1 MLKNFIEGIKD
12 VLPAIGGTI
21 GYAVAGPAGAALGS
35 GLGSVVRGDEGQQAL
50 QNALIAGG
58 IGYGGQRF
66 LSGGSGPIGQFFSQ
80 GRIPGIVGGDTGIL
94 KAFSER
100 QFSPGMTS
108 FGFGGKYLPAETAE
122 AARTIGGTYTSG
134 EAGFG
139 MQGGTEIRGATLK
152 EFDALKALGTGDSD
166 MEILAQ
172 AKKNVLSGNSG
183 TDATGGI
190 LSKFTEFAKTNPE
203 LLIGALGLAGTSGF
217 FDEGDMERL
226 PSGPEVGS
234 QGSLP
239 TGMASLRNPVAG
251 QGGLYSY
258 NMAKDGGIM
267 HAKKGEQVNDTLPR
281 FNETLE
287 EYKGRR
293 DDGLSQEDKD
303 MLEML
308 REQRRQEI
316 IERMQQEKFKMD
328 QFENPQ
334 FTPNK
339 KLTIGA
345 AQGRMMNGS
354 INNFEENSPRRD
366 LFLERGG
373 PISDDRG
380 SPNKD
385 TVYAK
390 LADGEFVV
398 NADTVADIGYGMGAR
413 NLSDAKDLGGSF
425 FYGLQDAQKKGIL
438 GNMVGMA

>member
-12 VLPAIGGTI
+12 VLPAVGGTI

-100 QFSPGMTS
+100 QFSPFMRNI
-108 FGFGGKYLPAETAE
+108 GFGGKYLPSEQGSQIIDRVQQIQGQKNAELNE
-122 AARTIGGTYTSG
+122 IIKSG
-134 EAGFG
+134 ASVEDKKLA
-139 MQGGTEIRGATLK
+139 TELVNK
-152 EFDALKALGTGDSD
+152 KYSD
-166 MEILAQ
+166 M
-172 AKKNVLSGNSG
+172 LSE
-183 TDATGGI
+183 DAGDEGI
-190 LSKFTEFAKTNPE
+190 MSKFLAFAKTNPE
-203 LLIGALGLAGTSGF
+203 LILGGGLLLDQVGF
-217 FDEGDMERL
+217 FDEGDKEQL
-226 PSGPEVGS
+226 PTSPEIGS

-239 TGMASLRNPVAG
+239 TGMAQVVQPVAG
-251 QGGLYSY
+251 EGGLFSY

-267 HAKKGEQVNDTLPR
+267 HAKQGEQADAK
-281 FNETLE
+281 E
-287 EYKGRR
+287 E
-293 DDGLSQEDKD
+293 DPLSEEDRALLD
-303 MLEML
+303 MLRQS
-308 REQRRQEI
+308 RERELMDALQN
-316 IERMQQEKFKMD
+316 EKFRMD
-328 QFENPQ
+328 FLPNPK
-334 FTPNK
+334 FTPEGV
-339 KLTIGA
+339 LTIGA
-345 AQGRMMNGS
+345 AQGRMMDGS
-354 INNFEENSPRRD
+354 ISNFKENSPRRD
-366 LFLERGG
+366 LFLEREG

-398 NADTVADIGYGMGAR
+398 NANTVADIGYGMGAR
-413 NLSDAKDLGGSF
+413 NLEDAKELGGSF

>member
-108 FGFGGKYLPAETAE
+108 LGFGGKYLPAETAE

-139 MQGGTEIRGATLK
+139 IQGGTEVSGATLK

-172 AKKNVLSGNSG
+172 AKKNVLSGDTIAKSEG
-183 TDATGGI
+183 TM
-190 LSKFTEFAKTNPE
+190 SKLLAFAKANPE
-203 LLIGALGLAGTSGF
+203 LVIGSGLLLDQTGF
-217 FDEGDMERL
+217 FDEGDREQL
-226 PSGPEVGS
+226 PSSPEIGS

-239 TGMASLRNPVAG
+239 TGIARMVQPVAG
-251 QGGLYSY
+251 EGGLFSY

-267 HAKKGEQVNDTLPR
+267 HAKEGEQADSLS
-281 FNETLE
+281 E
-287 EYKGRR
+287 E
-293 DDGLSQEDKD
+293 DQAL
-303 MLEML
+303 LNML
-308 REQRRQEI
+308 REREKQKLLDSMKNESF
-316 IERMQQEKFKMD
+316 RMQG
-328 QFENPQ
+328 FENPQ
-334 FTPNK
+334 FTSEGVM
-339 KLTIGA
+339 TIGA
-345 AQGRMMNGS
+345 AQGRMMDGNIS
-354 INNFEENSPRRD
+354 NFKTNSPRRD
-366 LFLERGG
+366 LFLEREG

-398 NADTVADIGYGMGAR
+398 NANTVADIGYGMGAR
-413 NLSDAKDLGGSF
+413 NLEDAKELGGSF

>member
-66 LSGGSGPIGQFFSQ
+66 LSGGSGPIGQFFGQ

-100 QFSPGMTS
+100 QFSPFMQNI
-108 FGFGGKYLPAETAE
+108 GFGGKYLPSEQGSQIINRVQQIQGQKNAELNQ
-122 AARTIGGTYTSG
+122 IIKSG
-134 EAGFG
+134 ASIEDKKLATDLVNKKYSEMLSEGAGD
-139 MQGGTEIRGATLK
+139 E
-152 EFDALKALGTGDSD
+152 
-166 MEILAQ
+166 
-172 AKKNVLSGNSG
+172 
-183 TDATGGI
+183 GI
-190 LSKFTEFAKTNPE
+190 MSKFLSFAKTNPE
-203 LLIGALGLAGTSGF
+203 LILGGGLLLDQVGF
-217 FDEGDMERL
+217 FDEGDKEQL
-226 PSGPEVGS
+226 PSSPEIGS

-239 TGMASLRNPVAG
+239 TGIAQVVQPVAG
-251 QGGLYSY
+251 EGGLFSY

-267 HAKKGEQVNDTLPR
+267 KAKDGKQAEDEDPLS
-281 FNETLE
+281 E
-287 EYKGRR
+287 EDRA
-293 DDGLSQEDKD
+293 L
-303 MLEML
+303 LNML
-308 REQRRQEI
+308 RESRERELMDALQNEKF
-316 IERMQQEKFKMD
+316 RMQEFQ
-328 QFENPQ
+328 NPK
-334 FTPNK
+334 FTPEGVM
-339 KLTIGA
+339 TIGA
-345 AQGRMMNGS
+345 AQGRMMDGS
-354 INNFEENSPRRD
+354 ISNFQENSPRRD
-366 LFLERGG
+366 LFLEREG

-398 NADTVADIGYGMGAR
+398 NANTVADIGYGMGAR
-413 NLSDAKDLGGSF
+413 NLADAKDLGGSF

>member
-66 LSGGSGPIGQFFSQ
+66 LSGGSGPIGQFFGQ

-100 QFSPGMTS
+100 QFSPFMQNI
-108 FGFGGKYLPAETAE
+108 GFGGKYLPSEQGSQIIDRVQQIQGQKNAELNQ
-122 AARTIGGTYTSG
+122 IIKSG
-134 EAGFG
+134 ASIEDKKL
-139 MQGGTEIRGATLK
+139 ATDLVNK
-152 EFDALKALGTGDSD
+152 KYS
-166 MEILAQ
+166 EILSEGA
-172 AKKNVLSGNSG
+172 G
-183 TDATGGI
+183 DEGI
-190 LSKFTEFAKTNPE
+190 MSKFLAFAKTNPE
-203 LLIGALGLAGTSGF
+203 LILGGGLLLDQMGF

-226 PSGPEVGS
+226 PSGPEIGS

-239 TGMASLRNPVAG
+239 TGIAQVVQPVAG
-251 QGGLYSY
+251 EGGLFSY

-267 HAKKGEQVNDTLPR
+267 HAKQGEQAEDSLS
-281 FNETLE
+281 E
-287 EYKGRR
+287 E
-293 DDGLSQEDKD
+293 DQAL
-303 MLEML
+303 LNML
-308 REQRRQEI
+308 RQKTQQKFLDDMKNESF
-316 IERMQQEKFKMD
+316 RMQT
-328 QFENPQ
+328 FENPQ
-334 FTPNK
+334 FTPEGRM
-339 KLTIGA
+339 TIGA
-345 AQGRMMNGS
+345 AQGRMMDGS
-354 INNFEENSPRRD
+354 ISNFQKNSPRRD
-366 LFLERGG
+366 LFLEREG

-398 NADTVADIGYGMGAR
+398 NANTVADIGYGMGAR
-413 NLSDAKDLGGSF
+413 NLADAKDLGGSF